1 MKRSKI
7 LKELQ
12 ECVELYIDLENES
25 ESGSRY
31 YKGVYNGKAEAYKHC
46 VWLLEQ

>member
-7 LKELQ
+7 IKELK

-25 ESGSRY
+25 GSRY
-31 YKGVYNGKAEAYKHC
+31 YKGAYNGKAEAYKYC
-46 VWLLEQ
+46 IWLLEQ